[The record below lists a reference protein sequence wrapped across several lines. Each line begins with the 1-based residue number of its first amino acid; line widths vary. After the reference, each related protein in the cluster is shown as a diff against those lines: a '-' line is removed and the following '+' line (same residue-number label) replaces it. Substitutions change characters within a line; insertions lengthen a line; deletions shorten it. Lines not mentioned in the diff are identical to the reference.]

1 MVKTSIRAFSVEAA
15 LSQYA
20 SAELV
25 VPKSMPTMN
34 GESNEVSYGGIASR
48 EIARVCQEVEV
59 S

>member
-1 MVKTSIRAFSVEAA
+1 MGTTSMRALSEAAA

-34 GESNEVSYGGIASR
+34 CESN
-48 EIARVCQEVEV
+48 
-59 S
+59 